1 MNNIVKKLDRWER
14 NLRSVAG
21 YESDIIQQLEEMREF
36 KDKEY
41 LIRILKSEII
51 RPDEKADE
59 IRKLKIFYMWFR
71 VFSKSGGR

>member
-59 IRKLKIFYMWFR
+59 IRKLKIFYM
-71 VFSKSGGR
+71 